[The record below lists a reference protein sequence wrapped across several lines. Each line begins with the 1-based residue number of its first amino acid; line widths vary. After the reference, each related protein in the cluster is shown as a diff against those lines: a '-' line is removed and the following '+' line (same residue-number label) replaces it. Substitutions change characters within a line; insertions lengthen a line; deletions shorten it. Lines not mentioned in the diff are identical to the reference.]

1 MGADFLAIHF
11 TIPAKQN
18 GVDTDKMLAAYDAA
32 TIDDFNF
39 YQDIDDIIGASE
51 ELSELPSIEDMPDT
65 EVHEHVKKYFRTVVT
80 DFADAINQKPRD
92 ISRHRITEDID
103 IIITGGMSW
112 GDAPTETFE
121 LFDCVTQLPDAVMA
135 AANLNQPVPTPT
147 KLDPVLDTAITATH
161 AGDLEYSVY
170 TLVGQVPGD
179 DYADA
184 LVVEDDNGRVWNYT
198 RDPEGKITSY
208 EL

>member
-18 GVDTDKMLAAYDAA
+18 GVDTDRMLAAYDAA

-39 YQDIDDIIGASE
+39 YESIDDIIGSNE
-51 ELSELPSIEDMPDT
+51 QLFELPGIGDMPDT

-80 DFADAINQKPRD
+80 DFAGAINRRPRD
-92 ISRHRITEDID
+92 TARHRITEDID

-112 GDAPTETFE
+112 GDDPTETFE
-121 LFDCVTQLPDAVMA
+121 LFDRATQLPDAVMV
-135 AANLNQPVPTPT
+135 AANLDQPVPTPT
-147 KLDPVLDTAITATH
+147 KLDPVLDTAITASH

-184 LVVEDDNGRVWNYT
+184 VVVEDDIDRVWRYT
-198 RDPEGKITSY
+198 RDPEGKITSR

>member
-1 MGADFLAIHF
+1 MGADFLSIHF

-39 YQDIDDIIGASE
+39 YEGIDDIVQSTD
-51 ELSELPSIEDMPDT
+51 ELSEIPGIEDMSDT

-80 DFADAINQKPRD
+80 DFAGAINRRPRD
-92 ISRHRITEDID
+92 TARVRITEDID
-103 IIITGGMSW
+103 IVITGGMSW

-121 LFDCVTQLPDAVMA
+121 LFDRASQLPDAVMVA
-135 AANLNQPVPTPT
+135 GNLDQPVPTPT
-147 KLDPVLDTAITATH
+147 KLDPVLDTTITANH
-161 AGDLEYSVY
+161 EDYSVY
-170 TLVGQVPGD
+170 TLVDQAPGD

-184 LVVEDDNGRVWNYT
+184 IVVEEDSGDVWHYT
-198 RDPEGKITSY
+198 RHPEGKITSR
-208 EL
+208 LM